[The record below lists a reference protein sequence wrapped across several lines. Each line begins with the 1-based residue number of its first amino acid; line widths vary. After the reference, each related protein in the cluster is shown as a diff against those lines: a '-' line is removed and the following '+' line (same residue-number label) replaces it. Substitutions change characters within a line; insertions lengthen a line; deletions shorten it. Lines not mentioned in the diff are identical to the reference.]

1 MSHLGIQP
9 LTGALGA
16 ELSGID
22 ATVPLGPD
30 DLHAL
35 RSAVVT
41 HKVVVLRDQRYT
53 LAALESLTAQ
63 LGGHGPTPFLESE
76 ADHPGIVRVVKE
88 AEEGGFV
95 FGGAWHTDYSF
106 QPQPPSFTLL
116 WSVEVPPYGG
126 DTVWSD
132 QALAFS
138 RLSRGLQ
145 ATLRGLRA
153 VHSAGTAYAADGFL
167 ARTAAGRTMR
177 INSSDE
183 ALAEQTHP
191 VVVSHPETGEEAL
204 FVNPTYT
211 TQIDGWTAAESAALL
226 GFLYQHSVREPFT
239 CRVRWTPETLVIW
252 DNRVTQH
259 LAIDDYRG
267 FRREMY
273 RSTVAGTTPR

>member
-1 MSHLGIQP
+1 MSHLGIRP

-22 ATVPLGPD
+22 ATAPLGAD

-35 RSAVVT
+35 RTAVVT
-41 HKVVVLRDQRYT
+41 HKVVVLRDQPYT
-53 LAALESLTAQ
+53 VDALESLTAQ

-76 ADHPGIVRVVKE
+76 TDHPGIVRVVKE

-138 RLSRGLQ
+138 RLSRGMQ

-153 VHSAGTAYAADGFL
+153 VHSAGLAYAADGFL
-167 ARTAAGRTMR
+167 ARTAVGRTMR

-211 TQIDGWTAAESAALL
+211 TRIDGWTPAESASLL

-239 CRVRWTPETLVIW
+239 CRVRWSPHTLVIW